1 MKELNALVEKAKH
14 SAVYLWLLNWV
25 LLRAVPFNKPHG
37 LKVLGITDTEVTI
50 GAANRRSNRNHIRG
64 IHACLLATLCEYA
77 SGLSLLIHLSAKD
90 YRIILKNIHMT
101 YHYQA
106 KKDVKVVFKLT
117 KEEVEAGIKAP
128 LQVQEALFHE
138 FKVEVY
144 DTDANH
150 ICTGLINWQVK
161 AWKHVKSKD

>member
-1 MKELNALVEKAKH
+1 
-14 SAVYLWLLNWV
+14 
-25 LLRAVPFNKPHG
+25 
-37 LKVLGITDTEVTI
+37 
-50 GAANRRSNRNHIRG
+50 
-64 IHACLLATLCEYA
+64 
-77 SGLSLLIHLSAKD
+77 
-90 YRIILKNIHMT
+90 MT

>member
-1 MKELNALVEKAKH
+1 MKELNALVEKAKR
-14 SAVYLWLLNWV
+14 SAFYLWLLNLV

-37 LKVLGITDTEVTI
+37 LKVLSITGTEVTI
-50 GAANRRSNRNHIRG
+50 GARNRSSNRNHIKG
-64 IHACLLATLCEYA
+64 VHACLLATLCEYA

-106 KKDVKVVFKLT
+106 KQDVKVVFRLT
-117 KEEVEAGIKAP
+117 KEEVEAAIKTP
-128 LQVQEALFHE
+128 LQSREALFHE

-144 DTDANH
+144 DAEANH
-150 ICTGLINWQVK
+150 ICTGLINWQIK
-161 AWKHVKSKD
+161 AWKHVKSK